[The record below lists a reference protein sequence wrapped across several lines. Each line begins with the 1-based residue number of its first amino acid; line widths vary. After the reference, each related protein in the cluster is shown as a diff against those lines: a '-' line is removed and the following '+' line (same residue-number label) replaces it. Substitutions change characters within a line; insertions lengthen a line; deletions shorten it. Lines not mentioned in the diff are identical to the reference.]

1 MGRVSVEIRV
11 RDRAEVKAL
20 PGVNQRAFTKDEIAR
35 MFSARD
41 DGVSDLTIAKR
52 YGIGTERLRRLIG
65 RRNA

>member
-1 MGRVSVEIRV
+1 MGNVAQAVRV
-11 RDRAEVKAL
+11 RERAENKSL
-20 PGVNQRAFTKDEIAR
+20 PGVNQRGFTKDEIAR

-65 RRNA
+65 RRTP